1 MSASLPK
8 YRSTNGTT
16 KKSDLLLYL
25 KYFHISGYAA
35 MVPNKPISSAIIM
48 LEVNFFCGVTKPSA
62 HLLHFTLHK

>member
-8 YRSTNGTT
+8 YRSTDGTT

-35 MVPNKPISSAIIM
+35 VVPNKPISSAIIM
-48 LEVNFFCGVTKPSA
+48 LEVSFFCSVTKPSA